1 MVTFLYLMICLW
13 LWIVPFIHHSNK
25 MLEFLQYPQINPE
38 TSSVGFL
45 NEMLQTQYFEG
56 GHRSEVY
63 LDSEGYPTW
72 GSGIKIENKKYTKP
86 QGAPENWV
94 PQKFRH
100 KRLSEEDGWEL
111 FEKMYRDKQ
120 MHVKSYYGKGFEDVP
135 HEIKGLLYDLAYNLG
150 ADKLFT
156 DFKGFISD
164 IKKGDYKEAAK
175 ELKHVNPD
183 KGNYTTSKWWNQVGG
198 TNTEKKNLKRVD
210 NRATYLY
217 DLLMNYG
224 K

>member
-1 MVTFLYLMICLW
+1 MICLW

-111 FEKMYRDKQ
+111 FEKMDFY
-120 MHVKSYYGKGFEDVP
+120 FFF
-135 HEIKGLLYDLAYNLG
+135 
-150 ADKLFT
+150 KL
-156 DFKGFISD
+156 KNVYFIRKNCPFLRS
-164 IKKGDYKEAAK
+164 IKKHI
-175 ELKHVNPD
+175 LLVN
-183 KGNYTTSKWWNQVGG
+183 SL
-198 TNTEKKNLKRVD
+198 EK
-210 NRATYLY
+210 
-217 DLLMNYG
+217 
-224 K
+224 